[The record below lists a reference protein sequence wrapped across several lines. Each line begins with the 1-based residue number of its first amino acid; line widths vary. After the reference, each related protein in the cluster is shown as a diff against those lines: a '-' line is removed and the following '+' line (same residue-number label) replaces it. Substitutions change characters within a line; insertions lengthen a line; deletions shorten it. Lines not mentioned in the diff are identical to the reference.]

1 MKNNTMRYLAKK
13 LQQVLLFLIGVWSC
27 ATLWATPIT
36 LDASTSAI
44 TLSKDILYFADPS
57 LEYTLTDIQY
67 EEKRGVNRWQ
77 KANGFIP
84 NYGFTKA
91 AYWVKVDLNN
101 HTDQKDW
108 ILHFEYPLMD
118 VLQLYTPNAQNQ
130 YRLQYTT
137 GDAYA
142 FSQRPIKD
150 RGFALPISITPQQ
163 TQSIY
168 LRLQSRD
175 SMIISMSLLTP
186 DAFRAEQQNE
196 SFWFGM
202 YYGAVLIILLFNAY
216 LYLILKDRNHLHYV
230 AVLGCYALIELSL
243 NGMGTVYF
251 WGDFPE
257 VAKRIRPF
265 AISLFALAS
274 FTLTKSFLG
283 IKQVILGKMNLDP
296 LFLGFIVLTLVGA
309 IIFPFTLSIQ
319 LSMMIA
325 FITAPIMYGAGVYT
339 WQQGSR
345 LGKYFTL
352 GWSGLVLGG
361 MVNVL
366 RAFDILP
373 VNFWTTYGA
382 QLGSISTLLILNNA
396 LTDRMRLLQQENDKS
411 QQLRLSQ
418 QEETNRLLDQKVRD
432 RTEALLLKTE
442 EAERAKQQAET
453 AVKAKSEFLAN
464 MSHEVRTPMNGMIG
478 MTQLL
483 ADTPLNVEQKHYI
496 NTIQS
501 SSEALLRIINDI
513 LDYSKIEAGKL
524 DIEHT
529 NFNLHQLLKECVSLF
544 VLPAKERGLPIKTE
558 IMPNVPCWMVGD
570 PTRVRQVIINM
581 LGNAYKFTERGTVTL
596 RAYLRENKGADG
608 VFIQFEVQDTGIGI
622 TTEQRERLFQSFSQA
637 DSSVTRKYGGTG
649 LGLAISRSL
658 VRLMNGDIGVKS
670 IPSQGSIFW
679 FYVQMSHGTE
689 PNQTQVTQ
697 KTKTKPNNDYPNL
710 SGLTVLIAEDNP
722 INQMVIVGML
732 KKYNIVATVAS
743 DGLDALQVLMASQDM
758 FDVVLMD
765 CEMPNMDGYTATR
778 RIRAWELQQQHIPTL
793 IYGVSAHALA
803 EYQQQGIDSGMNG
816 FIVKPLKQE
825 DLSKAL
831 TAVMTHK
838 MKRKLAR

>member
-1 MKNNTMRYLAKK
+1 MRYLAKK

-216 LYLILKDRNHLHYV
+216 LYLILKDKNHLHYV

-382 QLGSISTLLILNNA
+382 QLGSISTLLILNSA

>member
-1 MKNNTMRYLAKK
+1 MRYLAKK

-91 AYWVKVDLNN
+91 AYWVKVELNN
-101 HTDQKDW
+101 QSTQKDW

-130 YRLQYTT
+130 YRLQYST
-137 GDAYA
+137 GDTYP

-216 LYLILKDRNHLHYV
+216 LYLILKDKNHLHYV

-382 QLGSISTLLILNNA
+382 QLGSISTLLILNSA

-658 VRLMNGDIGVKS
+658 VR
-670 IPSQGSIFW
+670 
-679 FYVQMSHGTE
+679 
-689 PNQTQVTQ
+689 
-697 KTKTKPNNDYPNL
+697 
-710 SGLTVLIAEDNP
+710 
-722 INQMVIVGML
+722 
-732 KKYNIVATVAS
+732 
-743 DGLDALQVLMASQDM
+743 
-758 FDVVLMD
+758 
-765 CEMPNMDGYTATR
+765 
-778 RIRAWELQQQHIPTL
+778 
-793 IYGVSAHALA
+793 
-803 EYQQQGIDSGMNG
+803 
-816 FIVKPLKQE
+816 
-825 DLSKAL
+825 
-831 TAVMTHK
+831 
-838 MKRKLAR
+838 

>member
-1 MKNNTMRYLAKK
+1 MRYLAKK
-13 LQQVLLFLIGVWSC
+13 LQQMLLFLIGVWSC

-36 LDASTSAI
+36 LDANTSAI
-44 TLSKDILYFADPS
+44 TLSKDIQYFADPS
-57 LEYTLTDIQY
+57 LEYTLADIQY

-91 AYWVKVDLNN
+91 AYWVKVELNN
-101 HTDQKDW
+101 QSTQKEW

-130 YRLQYTT
+130 YRLQYST
-137 GDAYA
+137 GDTYP

-382 QLGSISTLLILNNA
+382 QLGSISTLLILNSA

>member
-1 MKNNTMRYLAKK
+1 MRYLAKK

-44 TLSKDILYFADPS
+44 TLSKDIQYFADPS

-216 LYLILKDRNHLHYV
+216 LYLILKDKNHLHYV

-382 QLGSISTLLILNNA
+382 QLGSISTLLILNSA

>member
-1 MKNNTMRYLAKK
+1 MRYLAKK

-382 QLGSISTLLILNNA
+382 QLGSISTLLILNSA

>member
-1 MKNNTMRYLAKK
+1 MRYLAKK
-13 LQQVLLFLIGVWSC
+13 LQQMLLFLIGVWSC
-27 ATLWATPIT
+27 STLWATPIT

-44 TLSKDILYFADPS
+44 TLSKEIQYFADPS
-57 LEYTLTDIQY
+57 LEYTLADIQY

-101 HTDQKDW
+101 HTDQKEW

-130 YRLQYTT
+130 YRLQYST
-137 GDAYA
+137 GDTYP

-283 IKQVILGKMNLDP
+283 IKQVTLGKTNLDP
-296 LFLGFIVLTLVGA
+296 FFMGFILLTLVGA
-309 IIFPFTLSIQ
+309 VIFPFTLSIQ

-325 FITAPIMYGAGVYT
+325 FITAPIMYGAGIYT
-339 WQQGSR
+339 WRHGSR

-382 QLGSISTLLILNNA
+382 QLGSISTLLILNSA
-396 LTDRMRLLQQENDKS
+396 LTDRMHLLQQENDKS

-558 IMPNVPCWMVGD
+558 IMPNVPCGMVGD

>member
-1 MKNNTMRYLAKK
+1 MRYLAKK

-130 YRLQYTT
+130 YRLQYST
-137 GDAYA
+137 GDTYP

-216 LYLILKDRNHLHYV
+216 LYLILKDKNHLHYV

-382 QLGSISTLLILNNA
+382 QLGSISTLLILNSA

>member
-382 QLGSISTLLILNNA
+382 QLGSISTLLILNSA

>member
-1 MKNNTMRYLAKK
+1 MRYSAKK

-382 QLGSISTLLILNNA
+382 QLGSISTLLILNSA

>member
-1 MKNNTMRYLAKK
+1 MRYLAKK

-44 TLSKDILYFADPS
+44 TLSKDIQYFADPS

-91 AYWVKVDLNN
+91 AYWVKVELNN
-101 HTDQKDW
+101 QSTQKDW

-130 YRLQYTT
+130 YRLQYST
-137 GDAYA
+137 GDTYP

-382 QLGSISTLLILNNA
+382 QLGSISTLLILNSA

>member
-1 MKNNTMRYLAKK
+1 MRYLAKK

-91 AYWVKVDLNN
+91 AYWVKVELNN
-101 HTDQKDW
+101 QSTQKDW

-130 YRLQYTT
+130 YRLQYST
-137 GDAYA
+137 GDTYP

-216 LYLILKDRNHLHYV
+216 LYLILKDKNHLHYV

-382 QLGSISTLLILNNA
+382 QLGSISTLLILNSA

>member
-1 MKNNTMRYLAKK
+1 MRYLAKQ
-13 LQQVLLFLIGVWSC
+13 LYQILLFFIGVWSC
-27 ATLWATPIT
+27 TALWATPIT
-36 LDASTSAI
+36 LDANTSAI
-44 TLSKDILYFADPS
+44 TLSKDIQYFADPS
-57 LEYTLTDIQY
+57 LEYTLADIQY

-77 KANGFIP
+77 RANGFIP

-91 AYWVKVDLNN
+91 AYWVKVDLKN

-150 RGFALPISITPQQ
+150 RGFALPISVTPQQ

-251 WGDFPE
+251 WGEFPE

-265 AISLFALAS
+265 AISTFALAS

-283 IKQVILGKMNLDP
+283 IQKVTLGKTNLDP
-296 LFLGFIVLTLVGA
+296 FFMGFILLTLVGA
-309 IIFPFTLSIQ
+309 VVFPFTLSIQ

-339 WQQGSR
+339 WRQGSR

-411 QQLRLSQ
+411 QQMRLLQ

-453 AVKAKSEFLAN
+453 AVRAKSEFLAN

-483 ADTPLNVEQKHYI
+483 ADTPLNIEQKHYI

-501 SSEALLRIINDI
+501 SCEALLRIINDI

-524 DIEHT
+524 DIENT
-529 NFNLHQLLKECVSLF
+529 NFNLHQLLNECVLLF
-544 VLPAKERGLPIKTE
+544 ALPAKERGLPIKTE
-558 IMPNVPCWMVGD
+558 IMPNVPNWMVGD

-581 LGNAYKFTERGTVTL
+581 LGNAYKFTERGAVTL
-596 RAYLRENKGADG
+596 RAYLREDKGKDG

-679 FYVQMSHGTE
+679 FYVQMYHGAE
-689 PNQTQVTQ
+689 PNHTHIIQTVG
-697 KTKTKPNNDYPNL
+697 TKLNNDYPDL
-710 SGLTVLIAEDNP
+710 SGLKVLIAEDNP

-743 DGLDALQVLMASQDM
+743 DGLDALQVLMTSQDM

-765 CEMPNMDGYTATR
+765 CEMPNMDGYTATQ
-778 RIRAWELQQQHIPTL
+778 RIRAWELQQKQIPTL

-803 EYQQQGIDSGMNG
+803 EYQQQGMTSGMNG
-816 FIVKPLKQE
+816 FIVKPLKQD

-831 TAVMTHK
+831 TVVMTHK

>member
-1 MKNNTMRYLAKK
+1 MRYLAKK

-44 TLSKDILYFADPS
+44 TLSKDIQYFADPS

-130 YRLQYTT
+130 YRLQYST
-137 GDAYA
+137 GDTYP

-216 LYLILKDRNHLHYV
+216 LYLILKDKNHLHYV

-382 QLGSISTLLILNNA
+382 QLGSISTLLILNSA

>member
-1 MKNNTMRYLAKK
+1 MMPYLAKQ
-13 LQQVLLFLIGVWSC
+13 LQQLLLLWVGLWLC
-27 ATLWATPIT
+27 AAVGANTILLEPKTT
-36 LDASTSAI
+36 AI
-44 TLSKDILYFADPS
+44 TLSKDIEYFADNS
-57 LEYTLTDIQY
+57 LEYTLEDLEY
-67 EEKRGVNRWQ
+67 EAKRGINRWQ

-84 NYGFTKA
+84 NYGFTKD
-91 AYWVKVDLNN
+91 AYWVKVTINN
-101 HTDQKDW
+101 QTNQSDW

-118 VLQLYTPNAQNQ
+118 QLQLYTLNGHQQ
-130 YRLQYTT
+130 YVLQYTT
-137 GDAYA
+137 GDAYP

-150 RGFALPISITPQQ
+150 RGFALPIQLATKQ
-163 TQSIY
+163 TQAIY

-186 DAFRAEQQNE
+186 DAFRGEQQNE

-216 LYLILKDRNHLHYV
+216 LYFMLRDRNHLFYV

-251 WGDFPE
+251 WGEFPE
-257 VAKRIRPF
+257 VAKRLRPF
-265 AISLFALAS
+265 AISLFAFAS
-274 FTLTKSFLG
+274 LVLTKSFLD
-283 IKQVILGKMNLDP
+283 IKHVTLGKLNLDP
-296 LFLGFIVLTLVGA
+296 LFFGFAFISLVGSV
-309 IIFPFTLSIQ
+309 IFPFTLAIQ

-325 FITAPIMYGAGVYT
+325 FLTAPIMYGAGIYT
-339 WQQGSR
+339 WRQGSR

-352 GWSGLVLGG
+352 GWSGLVIGG

-382 QLGSISTLLILNNA
+382 QLGSIATLLILNNA
-396 LTDRMRLLQQENDKS
+396 LTDRLHLLQRENDKS
-411 QQLRLSQ
+411 QQLRLQQ
-418 QEETNRLLDQKVRD
+418 QEEANRLLDQKVRD

-442 EAERAKQQAET
+442 EAERAKHEAEM
-453 AVKAKSEFLAN
+453 AAKIKSEFLAN

-483 ADTPLNVEQKHYI
+483 ADTPLNQEQKHYI

-501 SSEALLRIINDI
+501 SCEALLRIINDI

-524 DIEHT
+524 DVEHT
-529 NFNLHQLLKECVSLF
+529 NFNLHQLLTECVLLF
-544 VLPAKERGLPIKTE
+544 ALPAKERGLPIKTE

-570 PTRVRQVIINM
+570 PTRIRQVIINM
-581 LGNAYKFTERGTVTL
+581 LGNAYKFTERGAVTL
-596 RAYLRENKGADG
+596 RAYLREDRGAEG
-608 VFIQFEVQDTGIGI
+608 VFVQFEVQDTGIGI

-670 IPSQGSIFW
+670 IPAQGSVFW
-679 FYVQMSHGTE
+679 FYVQMYHGVQPQE
-689 PNQTQVTQ
+689 QQMPA
-697 KTKTKPNNDYPNL
+697 KPITKAHTGYPDL
-710 SGLTVLIAEDNP
+710 SGLRVLIAEDNP

-743 DGLDALQVLMASQDM
+743 DGLDALQVLMTSQEP

-765 CEMPNMDGYTATR
+765 CEMPNMDGYTATQ
-778 RIRAWELQQQHIPTL
+778 RIRAWEEKQHHLPTL

-803 EYQQQGIDSGMNG
+803 EYQQQGLACGMNG

-838 MKRKLAR
+838 MKQKLAR

>member
-1 MKNNTMRYLAKK
+1 MRYLAKK

-77 KANGFIP
+77 KANGFIS

-216 LYLILKDRNHLHYV
+216 LYLILKDKNHLHYV

-382 QLGSISTLLILNNA
+382 QLGSISTLLILNSA

-825 DLSKAL
+825 DL
-831 TAVMTHK
+831 
-838 MKRKLAR
+838 

>member
-1 MKNNTMRYLAKK
+1 MRYLAKK
-13 LQQVLLFLIGVWSC
+13 LQQMLLFLIGVWSC

-36 LDASTSAI
+36 LDANTSAI
-44 TLSKDILYFADPS
+44 TLSKDIQYFADPS
-57 LEYTLTDIQY
+57 LEYNLADIQY

-91 AYWVKVDLNN
+91 AYWVKVELNN
-101 HTDQKDW
+101 QSTQKEW

-130 YRLQYTT
+130 YRLQYST
-137 GDAYA
+137 GDTYP

-382 QLGSISTLLILNNA
+382 QLGSISTLLILNSA

>member
-1 MKNNTMRYLAKK
+1 MRYLAKQ
-13 LQQVLLFLIGVWSC
+13 LQRLLLLLIGLWSC
-27 ATLWATPIT
+27 AALWAEPIT
-36 LDASTSAI
+36 LAANTQAI
-44 TLSKDILYFADPS
+44 TLSKDIEYFADPS
-57 LEYTLTDIQY
+57 LEYTLADIQY
-67 EEKRGVNRWQ
+67 EAKRGVNRWQ
-77 KANGFIP
+77 NANGFIP
-84 NYGFTKA
+84 NYGFTNA
-91 AYWVKVDLNN
+91 AYWVKVTLNN
-101 HTDQKDW
+101 QSKQRDW
-108 ILHFEYPLMD
+108 VLHFEYPLMD
-118 VLQLYTPNAQNQ
+118 TLQLYTLDSQNN
-130 YRLQYTT
+130 YELRYTT
-137 GDAYA
+137 GDAYP

-150 RGFALPISITPQQ
+150 RGFALPIELKPQQ
-163 TQSIY
+163 EQIIY

-186 DAFRAEQQNE
+186 DAFRGEQQNE

-251 WGDFPE
+251 WGEFPE
-257 VAKRIRPF
+257 IAKRIRPF
-265 AISLFALAS
+265 AISTFALAS
-274 FTLTKSFLG
+274 FVLTKSFLD
-283 IKQVILGKMNLDP
+283 ISKVTLGKVNLDP
-296 LFLGFIVLTLVGA
+296 LFFGFIGLTLIGA
-309 IIFPFTLSIQ
+309 VLFPFTLSIQ
-319 LSMMIA
+319 LSMIVA
-325 FITAPIMYGAGVYT
+325 FIAAPVMYGAGIYT
-339 WQQGSR
+339 WRQGSR

-361 MVNVL
+361 MVSVL
-366 RAFDILP
+366 RAFDVLP

-382 QLGSISTLLILNNA
+382 QLGSIATLLILNNA
-396 LTDRMRLLQQENDKS
+396 LTDRMHLLQQESDKS
-411 QQLRLSQ
+411 QQLRLLE

-442 EAERAKQQAET
+442 EAERVKQQAET
-453 AVKAKSEFLAN
+453 AVRAKSEFLAN
-464 MSHEVRTPMNGMIG
+464 MSHEVRTPMNGVIG

-483 ADTPLNVEQKHYI
+483 ADTPLNTEQEHYI

-529 NFNLHQLLKECVSLF
+529 NFNLHQLLKECVLLF
-544 VLPAKERGLPIKTE
+544 ALPAKERGLPIKTD
-558 IMPNVPCWMVGD
+558 IMPSVPCWMVGD
-570 PTRVRQVIINM
+570 PTRIRQVIINM
-581 LGNAYKFTERGTVTL
+581 LGNAYKFTERGAVTL
-596 RAYLRENKGADG
+596 RAYLREDKGSEG
-608 VFIQFEVQDTGIGI
+608 VLIQFEIQDTGIGI

-670 IPSQGSIFW
+670 IPSQGSVFW
-679 FYVQMSHGTE
+679 FYVQMYHGAE
-689 PNQTQVTQ
+689 PKQVQ
-697 KTKTKPNNDYPNL
+697 KTQHIVAQPIDYPDL

-743 DGLDALQVLMASQDM
+743 DGLDALQVLMTNQDT
-758 FDVVLMD
+758 FDVVFMD
-765 CEMPNMDGYTATR
+765 CEMPNMDGYTATQ
-778 RIRAWELQQQHIPTL
+778 RIRAWEQQQRYTPTL

-803 EYQQQGIDSGMNG
+803 EYQQQGLDSGMNG
-816 FIVKPLKQE
+816 FMVKPLKQD

-831 TAVMTHK
+831 TVVMTHK
-838 MKRKLAR
+838 MKQKLAR

>member
-1 MKNNTMRYLAKK
+1 MRYLAKK

-44 TLSKDILYFADPS
+44 TLSKDIQYFADPS

-382 QLGSISTLLILNNA
+382 QLGSISTLLILNSA

>member
-1 MKNNTMRYLAKK
+1 MRYLAKK

-44 TLSKDILYFADPS
+44 TLSKDIQYFADPS

-130 YRLQYTT
+130 YRLQYST
-137 GDAYA
+137 GDTYP

-382 QLGSISTLLILNNA
+382 QLGSISTLLILNSA

>member
-1 MKNNTMRYLAKK
+1 MRYLAKK
-13 LQQVLLFLIGVWSC
+13 LQQMLLFLIGVWSC

-36 LDASTSAI
+36 LDANTSAI
-44 TLSKDILYFADPS
+44 TLSKDIQYFADPS
-57 LEYTLTDIQY
+57 LEYTLADIQY

-91 AYWVKVDLNN
+91 AYWVKVELNN
-101 HTDQKDW
+101 QSTQKEW

-130 YRLQYTT
+130 YRLQYST
-137 GDAYA
+137 GDTYP

-382 QLGSISTLLILNNA
+382 QLGSISTLLILNSA

-558 IMPNVPCWMVGD
+558 IMSNVPCWMVGD

>member
-1 MKNNTMRYLAKK
+1 M
-13 LQQVLLFLIGVWSC
+13 
-27 ATLWATPIT
+27 
-36 LDASTSAI
+36 
-44 TLSKDILYFADPS
+44 
-57 LEYTLTDIQY
+57 
-67 EEKRGVNRWQ
+67 
-77 KANGFIP
+77 
-84 NYGFTKA
+84 
-91 AYWVKVDLNN
+91 NN

-382 QLGSISTLLILNNA
+382 QLGSISTLLILNSA